1 MSEPASISAG
11 IAGRY
16 ATAIFDLA
24 REGKA
29 IDPLE
34 RDVEALTAALRESAD
49 LRGMIT
55 SPIVSRDDQGRA
67 ITAIAKAMKL
77 TPTMSNALALMAG
90 RRRLFVLPQMLQA
103 LRDRIATEK
112 GEVTAQ
118 VRTAVPL
125 SNAQQKK
132 LVEVLSRKTGSTVRL
147 DTIVDAELIGGL
159 VVKVGSRMIDT
170 SIRSRLAALQ
180 NAMKEVG

>member
-24 REGKA
+24 REDKA
-29 IDPLE
+29 IEPLE
-34 RDVEALTAALRESAD
+34 RDVEALTGALRDSAD
-49 LRGMIT
+49 LRGMIS

-67 ITAIAKAMKL
+67 IAALAKAMKL

-103 LRDRIATEK
+103 LRDRIAAEK

-125 SNAQQKK
+125 TAAQQKK
-132 LVEVLSRKTGSTVRL
+132 LSDVLAQTTGGTVRL
-147 DTIVDAELIGGL
+147 DVTVDPGLIGGL

-170 SIRSRLAALQ
+170 TIRSRLAALQ